1 MRAVDIKSGYHD
13 KLAMRRRR
21 AFIIKIS
28 AIIFLVIALISLTL
42 YLIFFS
48 SYLKITNV
56 SANQTSAIGSGE
68 IVSAAHE
75 YMDKS
80 VLYIPT
86 QRNIFFFN
94 SDNFNKYLLSKY
106 PMIKSINTEKKYPHN
121 LEITISERT
130 PVGIWCFRDDGCVY
144 FDREMNAGMEIHRE
158 YHAQRDGVWTLLKD
172 QDAIRR
178 GDIVRVDLYLN
189 VPAARNFVVV
199 NDPLPGGLETI
210 NSDLA
215 TASSVD
221 SAEGQFDQA
230 GGTFWFRFGDW
241 REFGFSRWSFYHKEL
256 RHDSA
261 RFYADWIRS
270 GTRSPS
276 PRPKKGTV

>member
-144 FDREMNAGMEIHRE
+144 FDREMN
-158 YHAQRDGVWTLLKD
+158 VWGAPNQTSGYVLLSVDDEKR
-172 QDAIRR
+172 DAIEKEYFEAILRISENMPKSINIKR
-178 GDIVRVDLYLN
+178 ILIADKS
-189 VPAARNFVVV
+189 V
-199 NDPLPGGLETI
+199 NDMFIYTNKNYYIKISTESDIESQFKIFEAFLRSNDAENIEYIDLRI
-210 NSDLA
+210 N
-215 TASSVD
+215 
-221 SAEGQFDQA
+221 G
-230 GGTFWFRFGDW
+230 RI
-241 REFGFSRWSFYHKEL
+241 YYK
-256 RHDSA
+256 
-261 RFYADWIRS
+261 
-270 GTRSPS
+270 
-276 PRPKKGTV
+276 